1 MPVAGR
7 SGPGARTVPGVTDT
21 PSASGPRPP
30 LVGPAIPRGRLV
42 LMRHGETAWSRTGQH
57 TGLTD
62 LPLLPE
68 GEEAARQITHVL
80 EGMEFVHVRSSPL
93 QRARRTAELAGLA
106 VDELD
111 PDLVEWDYGAYE
123 GRSTADVRAEL
134 GYHWT
139 VFEHGVLPGET
150 PGETV
155 EEVSARASRVLDR
168 IWPRLFEG
176 DVCLVGH
183 GHALRV
189 LAAVYLRQA
198 PRFGAHLTFEVGAVA
213 VLAHHHEDPVVVAWN
228 RRR

>member
-1 MPVAGR
+1 MSDFT
-7 SGPGARTVPGVTDT
+7 SGQPGPH
-21 PSASGPRPP
+21 RPP
-30 LVGPAIPRGRLV
+30 LSGPAIPRGRLV
-42 LMRHGETAWSRTGQH
+42 LVRHGETAWSRTGQH

-68 GEEAARQITHVL
+68 GEAASRDL
-80 EGMEFVHVRSSPL
+80 ARALDGMRFVQVRCSPL
-93 QRARRTAELAGLA
+93 ARARRTAELAGLH

-111 PDLVEWDYGAYE
+111 PDLLEWDYGGYE
-123 GRSTADVRAEL
+123 GRSTADIRAEL

-139 VFEHGVLPGET
+139 VFEHGVVPGAT

-155 EEVSARASRVLDR
+155 EEVAARASRVLQR
-168 IWPRLFEG
+168 VRPRLFEG

-198 PRFGAHLTFEVGAVA
+198 PRFARNLTFEVGSVA
-213 VLAHHHEDPVVVAWN
+213 VLGHQHEDPVVQAWN
-228 RRR
+228 RRG

>member
-1 MPVAGR
+1 VQVVTDASAPDP
-7 SGPGARTVPGVTDT
+7 GPGPTLA
-21 PSASGPRPP
+21 
-30 LVGPAIPRGRLV
+30 GPAIPEGRLV
-42 LMRHGETAWSRTGQH
+42 LVRHGETSWSRTGQH

-68 GEEAARQITHVL
+68 GEEAAHRLSNVL
-80 EGMEFVHVRSSPL
+80 EGMRFVHVRSSPL
-93 QRARRTAELAGLA
+93 QRARDTAELAGLA
-106 VDELD
+106 VDAVD

-123 GRSTADVRAEL
+123 GRSTDDIRAEL

-150 PGETV
+150 PGETA

-168 IWPRLFEG
+168 IWPSLFEG

-189 LAAVYLRQA
+189 LASVYLRQA

-213 VLAHHHEDPVVVAWN
+213 VLAHHHEDPVIQAWN
-228 RRR
+228 RHR

>member
-1 MPVAGR
+1 MPV
-7 SGPGARTVPGVTDT
+7 VTDT
-21 PSASGPRPP
+21 ASPIP
-30 LVGPAIPRGRLV
+30 GPAVPRGRLV
-42 LMRHGETAWSRTGQH
+42 LVRHGETAWSRTGQH

-68 GEEAARQITHVL
+68 GETAARELRRVL
-80 EGMEFVHVRSSPL
+80 GAMSFVHVRCSPL

-111 PDLVEWDYGAYE
+111 PDLVEWDYGCYE
-123 GRSTADVRAEL
+123 GRSTVEVRSEL

-139 VFEHGVLPGET
+139 VFDHGTLPGDT

-168 IWPRLFEG
+168 VWPLLFEG

-183 GHALRV
+183 GHALRI

-198 PRFGAHLTFEVGAVA
+198 PRFGAHLTFEVGSVA
-213 VLAHHHEDPVVVAWN
+213 VLGHHHESPVIEGWN

>member
-1 MPVAGR
+1 MPVVTDA
-7 SGPGARTVPGVTDT
+7 SFPVPG
-21 PSASGPRPP
+21 PEPA
-30 LVGPAIPRGRLV
+30 LAGPAIPTGRLV
-42 LMRHGETAWSRTGQH
+42 LMRHGETSWSRTGQH

-68 GEEAARQITHVL
+68 GEEAARQLAHVP
-80 EGMEFVHVRSSPL
+80 EGMRFVHVRSSPL
-93 QRARRTAELAGLA
+93 QRARCTAELAGLV

-123 GRSTADVRAEL
+123 GRSTADIRAEL

-139 VFEHGVLPGET
+139 VFEHGVLPGGT

-168 IWPRLFEG
+168 IWPRLFDG

-198 PRFGAHLTFEVGAVA
+198 PRFGAHLTFEVGSVA
-213 VLAHHHEDPVVVAWN
+213 VLAHHHEDPVIEAWN

>member
-1 MPVAGR
+1 MRETEGAESAG
-7 SGPGARTVPGVTDT
+7 
-21 PSASGPRPP
+21 RPP
-30 LVGPAIPRGRLV
+30 LAGPAIPEGRLV
-42 LMRHGETAWSRTGQH
+42 LVRHGETEWSRTGRH

-68 GEEAARQITHVL
+68 GEEAARDIVRAL
-80 EGMEFVHVRSSPL
+80 DGMEFVHVRCSPL
-93 QRARRTAELAGLA
+93 LRARRTAELAGLH

-123 GRSTADVRAEL
+123 GRSTAEIRAEL

-139 VFEHGVLPGET
+139 VFEHGVVPGET

-155 EEVSARASRVLDR
+155 EEVSARGSRVLDR
-168 IWPRLFEG
+168 IWPMLFEG
-176 DVCLVGH
+176 NVCLVGH

-189 LAAVYLRQA
+189 LTAVYLRQA
-198 PRFGAHLTFEVGAVA
+198 PRFGRHLTFEVGSVG
-213 VLAHHHEDPVVVAWN
+213 VLGHHHEDTVVEAWN